1 MEARTLLEEV
11 QEEERGFVIRSD
23 KDANYALT
31 VIRRERQE
39 ISRNE
44 RQRKDEHERIDRNAG
59 ALNAPHES
67 RILYY
72 EQALR
77 QYLET
82 QPVQP
87 TKSGLR
93 SQSFIEGKV
102 SIKPQDPEFKRD
114 EEALGKWFFDNEM
127 TGYYETQ
134 YKPRWG
140 EFKKNYRDHITYLED
155 GAVCVDGE
163 IITGVVA
170 VERDDKFTVE
180 VD

>member
-11 QEEERGFVIRSD
+11 QEEERGFVIHSD
-23 KDANYALT
+23 KDAEYALT
-31 VIRRERQE
+31 VIRQEQQEMARHQRLHDAER
-39 ISRNE
+39 R
-44 RQRKDEHERIDRNAG
+44 RIDERLE
-59 ALNAPHES
+59 ALNAPRKS

-82 QPVQP
+82 QPVKP

-93 SQSFIEGKV
+93 ALSFINGKV

-114 EEALGKWFFDNEM
+114 EEALGKWFHDSQM
-127 TGYYETQ
+127 TGYYDTQ
-134 YKPRWG
+134 YKPKWG
-140 EFKKNYRDHITYLED
+140 EFKKNYRDHIKYYAD
-155 GAVCVDGE
+155 GSVTLDGE
-163 IITGVVA
+163 FIQGVVA
-170 VERDDKFTVE
+170 VEREDKLSVE